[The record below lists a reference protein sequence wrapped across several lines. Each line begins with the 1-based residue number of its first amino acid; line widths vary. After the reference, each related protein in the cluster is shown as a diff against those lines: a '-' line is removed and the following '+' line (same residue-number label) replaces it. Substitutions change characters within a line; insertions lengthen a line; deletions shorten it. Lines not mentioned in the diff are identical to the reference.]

1 MNIKKLL
8 LVALFAPLL
17 AAAWTPPKTV
27 TAIVG
32 NAPGAGNEVAFRK
45 AADIVTRNTGINF
58 VVENRPGNDSVIAM
72 NMMLTKPIDGSVIA
86 LPSHMSTYV
95 TNDIWEKKTKQF
107 EWNSF
112 EEVLSFGKAPLV
124 VVAAARSTVTTP
136 ADFLKF
142 LQTTKAPVNVA
153 IGGGAHRMAFEY
165 IMFKT
170 KSDRVLIKTIKFN
183 GPAQAVVSVASYDGK
198 DGTEFGIM
206 PASIALPLV
215 QSGKIKFIGLTGQKK
230 LAQLPTV
237 PLLADAIAGVNV
249 NAGWNI
255 ILPPATPPSIVN
267 WYVAEF
273 GRAIKSKEYIDWAT
287 DNLIIVDEKD
297 HTPEGV
303 RAHMLDLRQ
312 RFMPMTQYIS
322 LEGN

>member
-1 MNIKKLL
+1 MNIKKFLL
-8 LVALFAPLL
+8 IALFAPLV
-17 AAAWTPPKTV
+17 AMAWEPPKTV

-32 NAPGAGNEVAFRK
+32 NAPGAGNEIAFRK
-45 AADIVTRNTGINF
+45 AAEIVTRNTGVNF

-72 NMMLTKPIDGSVIA
+72 NMMLNKPSDGSVIA

-112 EEVLSFGKAPLV
+112 EEVLSYGKAPLV
-124 VVAAARSTVTTP
+124 VVSAARSSVSTP
-136 ADFLKF
+136 ADFLRA
-142 LQTTKAPVNVA
+142 LQTATAPINVA

-170 KSDRVLIKTIKFN
+170 KSDRDLIRTIKFN
-183 GPAQAVVSVASYDGK
+183 GPAQAVASVAQYDGK
-198 DGTEFGIM
+198 VGTEFGIM
-206 PASIALPLV
+206 PAAIAQPLV
-215 QSGKIKFIGLTGQKK
+215 QAGKVKFIGLTGTKK

-237 PLLADAIAGVNV
+237 PLLSDAIPGVMAQ
-249 NAGWNI
+249 AGWNI
-255 ILPPATPPSIVN
+255 ILPPMTPKSIVD

-273 GRAIKSKEYIDWAT
+273 GRAVKSKEYGQWAT
-287 DNLIIVDEKD
+287 DNLIVIDEKD
-297 HTPEGV
+297 HTPAGV

-312 RFMPMTQYIS
+312 RFLPMVQYIS